1 MESHPLRY
9 SLRQLRYFVVTAET
23 LSFTA
28 AAKRLHISQPS
39 ISTALADLESSFG
52 VQLFIRH
59 HASGLSLTQAGRD
72 LLGQARNLLKIAE
85 ELQTSAKEM
94 DGGMT
99 GSIAL
104 GCLVSL
110 APPLMPRLIARF
122 AAEHAG
128 IAEGASVSVEALY
141 GTTNMTDVR
150 DVLLLPSTERDE
162 GCTSLLVPPALSRS
176 GDIIV
181 GQTWDLNPTDLDF
194 VVAIHR
200 QPTQGPETW
209 SVTCAGA
216 LSLTGM
222 SAAGVA
228 VGTTN
233 IKTRRSR
240 VGVGYLSLLHRAIRA
255 TSAAEAALL
264 VRGAPRAAAHTFW
277 LADAGSAAELECDPD
292 NVSERRAE
300 AGPVARTNHC
310 LSEGM
315 RAVEGEPATASS
327 QKRLARAEER
337 LRAGS
342 HDVASLQALMRDRS
356 DGVDS
361 INRYTEDEQG
371 TTTNA
376 CIICVPARRELYACR
391 GPADRGRW
399 QQLEFSARASSPST
413 R

>member
-1 MESHPLRY
+1 MSLLKLPLVECRGDARALGNQQGEALKERINAFIDQRLTAFARY
-9 SLRQLRYFVVTAET
+9 SDERGGPGVEQFLAAGAACLRVFERWDPEGAAEN
-23 LSFTA
+23 A
-28 AAKRLHISQPS
+28 A
-39 ISTALADLESSFG
+39 
-52 VQLFIRH
+52 
-59 HASGLSLTQAGRD
+59 
-72 LLGQARNLLKIAE
+72 IAE
-85 ELQTSAKEM
+85 AAGVSA
-94 DGGMT
+94 
-99 GSIAL
+99 
-104 GCLVSL
+104 
-110 APPLMPRLIARF
+110 
-122 AAEHAG
+122 
-128 IAEGASVSVEALY
+128 EALY
-141 GTTNMTDVR
+141 GSTNMTDVR
-150 DVLLLPSTERDE
+150 DVLLLPGSKTDE
-162 GCTSLLVPPALSRS
+162 GCTSLLVPPSLSRS
-176 GDIIV
+176 GEIIV

-361 INRYTEDEQG
+361 INRYTEDQQG

-376 CIICVPARRELYACR
+376 CLIAIPARRELWACR
-391 GPADRGRW
+391 GPADRGEWR
-399 QQLEFSARASSPST
+399 QLKFGVES
-413 R
+413 